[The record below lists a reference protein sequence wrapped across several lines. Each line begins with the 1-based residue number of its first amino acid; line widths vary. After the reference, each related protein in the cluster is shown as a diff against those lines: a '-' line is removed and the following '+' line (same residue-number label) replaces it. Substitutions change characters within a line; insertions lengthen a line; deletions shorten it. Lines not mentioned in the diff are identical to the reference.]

1 MKPDG
6 ITGDRKRRYR
16 GARRDSAQSLG
27 RFLPLAEFPTPVPVE
42 SRKRQAR

>member
-16 GARRDSAQSLG
+16 GAHRDFAQSPE
-27 RFLPLAEFPTPVPVE
+27 FLSLAEFPTPVPVE
-42 SRKRQAR
+42 GRKRQAR

>member
-16 GARRDSAQSLG
+16 DACRDCAQSPERILS
-27 RFLPLAEFPTPVPVE
+27 LAEFPTPVPVE